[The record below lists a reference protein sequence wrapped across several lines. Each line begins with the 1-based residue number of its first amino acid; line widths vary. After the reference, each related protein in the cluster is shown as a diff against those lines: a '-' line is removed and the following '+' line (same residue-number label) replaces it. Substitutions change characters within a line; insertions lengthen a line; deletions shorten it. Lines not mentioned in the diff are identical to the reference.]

1 MRCVLGAAGSGER
14 KSAKLCGEG
23 AVGRGCEGE
32 LWGDGE
38 EGAVGGEG
46 RGRGSWRSRRRA
58 NWS

>member
-14 KSAKLCGEG
+14 KSGKLWGEG
-23 AVGRGCEGE
+23 EVGRGCEGE

-38 EGAVGGEG
+38 EGAVVGEG
-46 RGRGSWRSRRRA
+46 RGRGSWRRRRRA